1 MRNLILL
8 LLAGSILYSCKTQ
21 DLYLSVLEPAPVTL
35 PGYIKKP
42 GVINRTQVSE
52 ATKNIDKV
60 DKVLSL
66 EGADLD
72 KEGAAT
78 CISGLTN
85 ELVKNNRFTEIVP
98 VTSSVLTTTGS
109 GIFPAPLSWEE
120 VDRLCRQN
128 NTDALFALEMY
139 DTDTKID
146 YSTSKK
152 DIKTP
157 LGVVPAIEH
166 HANMQTIVKTGW
178 RIYDPQNRIIV
189 DEIPMSD
196 QITFSGSG
204 INPVVA
210 AKALMGRKDAVKQVS
225 EQVGQAYAMRII
237 PYWIR
242 VSRDY
247 YVKGTDNFKIA
258 KRKARTGNWDE
269 AGKLWEKETNNSKG
283 KIAGRACY
291 NMAIINEINGN
302 LDEAVKWA
310 QKSYEDYNNKLA
322 LHYVRILEN
331 RKAANRE
338 LDRQNPE

>member
-1 MRNLILL
+1 MRNLLVVLL
-8 LLAGSILYSCKTQ
+8 MGSLLCSCKTQ

-35 PGYIKKP
+35 PNYIKKA

-52 ATKNIDKV
+52 ATKNIDKA

-66 EGADLD
+66 EGAELD
-72 KEGAAT
+72 KEGAAS
-78 CISGLTN
+78 CIAGVTN
-85 ELVKNNRFTEIVP
+85 ELVKNNRFTEIIPITATGLV
-98 VTSSVLTTTGS
+98 TTGS
-109 GIFPAPLSWEE
+109 GIFPAPLGWEE
-120 VDRLCRQN
+120 VERLCRQS
-128 NTDALFALEMY
+128 NTDALFALELF

-146 YSTSKK
+146 YSSTKK
-152 DIKTP
+152 EVKSP
-157 LGVVPAIEH
+157 LGVVPLIEH
-166 HANMQTIVKTGW
+166 HARMQTLVKTGW
-178 RIYDPQNRIIV
+178 RIYDPKSRIIV
-189 DEIPMSD
+189 DEIPISD
-196 QITFSGSG
+196 QITFSGDG
-204 INPVVA
+204 INPVAA

-225 EQVGQAYAMRII
+225 EQVGQEYARRII

-258 KRKARTGNWDE
+258 KRKAQTGNWDE
-269 AGKLWEKETNNSKG
+269 AGKLWEKETNNSNG

-302 LDEAVKWA
+302 LDEAVGWA

-322 LHYVRILEN
+322 LQYVRILEN

-338 LDRQNPE
+338 LERQNPE

>member
-1 MRNLILL
+1 MRKFILL
-8 LLAGSILYSCKTQ
+8 LLIGSILYSCKTQ

-35 PGYIKKP
+35 PNYIKKP

-52 ATKNIDKV
+52 STKNMDKV

-66 EGADLD
+66 EGAELD
-72 KEGAAT
+72 KEGASA
-78 CISGLTN
+78 CIAGLSN
-85 ELVKNNRFTEIVP
+85 ELLKNKRFNEIVNVSAP
-98 VTSSVLTTTGS
+98 GLSTTGS
-109 GIFPAPLSWEE
+109 GIFPAPLGWEE
-120 VDRLCRQN
+120 VDRLCKQSG
-128 NTDALFALEMY
+128 TDALFSLEMF

-146 YSTSKK
+146 YSQTKK
-152 DIKTP
+152 EVKSP
-157 LGVVPAIEH
+157 LGIVPLIEH
-166 HANMQTIVKTGW
+166 HARMQTLVKTGW
-178 RIYDPQNRIIV
+178 RIYDPKNRVIV

-196 QITFSGSG
+196 EITFSGDG
-204 INPVVA
+204 INPVAA

-242 VSRDY
+242 VSREY

-269 AGKLWEKETNNSKG
+269 ASRHWEKELNNSKA

-310 QKSYEDYNNKLA
+310 QKSYEDYNNKRA
-322 LHYVRILEN
+322 LNYVRILEN
-331 RKAANRE
+331 RKAANRV
-338 LDRQNPE
+338 LDRQNTE

>member
-1 MRNLILL
+1 MKNIFIILL
-8 LLAGSILYSCKTQ
+8 VGSILSSCKTQ

-35 PGYIKKP
+35 PNYIKKP

-52 ATKNIDKV
+52 ATKNMDKV

-66 EGADLD
+66 EGAELD
-72 KEGAAT
+72 KEGAAA
-78 CISGLTN
+78 CIAGLSN
-85 ELVKNNRFTEIVP
+85 ELLKNNRFTEIVNVNAP
-98 VTSSVLTTTGS
+98 GLTTTGS
-109 GIFPAPLSWEE
+109 GIFPAPLSWDE
-120 VDRLCRQN
+120 VDRLCKESK
-128 NTDALFALEMY
+128 TDALFSLELF

-146 YSTSKK
+146 YSTTKK

-157 LGVVPAIEH
+157 LGTVPAIEH
-166 HANMQTIVKTGW
+166 HANMQTLVKTGW

-196 QITFSGSG
+196 QITSSGNG

-225 EQVGQAYAMRII
+225 EQVGQAYALRII

-242 VSRDY
+242 VSREY

-269 AGKLWEKETNNSKG
+269 AAKHWEKELNNSKG

-302 LDEAVKWA
+302 LDEAVNWA
-310 QKSYEDYNNKLA
+310 QKSYEDYNNKRA
-322 LHYVRILEN
+322 LDYVRILNN

-338 LDRQNPE
+338 LERQNTE